1 MFTMLKY
8 APYIFREAF
17 AKVGR
22 FNLWED
28 NFNNAHCWLE
38 SNSKIVS
45 ISRSELICV

>member
-28 NFNNAHCWLE
+28 NSNNA
-38 SNSKIVS
+38 IVGLNPIVKLFQYLGLS
-45 ISRSELICV
+45 